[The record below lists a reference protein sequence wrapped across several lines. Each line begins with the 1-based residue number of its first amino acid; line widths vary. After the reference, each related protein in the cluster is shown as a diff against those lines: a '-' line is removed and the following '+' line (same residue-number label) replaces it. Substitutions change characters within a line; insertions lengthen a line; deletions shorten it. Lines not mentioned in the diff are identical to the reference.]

1 MAALMEGPIPLD
13 YYCTHL
19 LTAACISSEWN
30 LLILFLAPW
39 GWRSPNIRRIL
50 TAKRLDEAG
59 FAKLPLKSNWRD
71 TVVSVLLQ
79 VLECLNPDYIFCSK
93 SD

>member
-1 MAALMEGPIPLD
+1 MEGPIPPD

-50 TAKRLDEAG
+50 TNPR
-59 FAKLPLKSNWRD
+59 FTKLPLKSNWRD

-79 VLECLNPDYIFCSK
+79 VLEYLNLDYIFCSK